1 MTLRLSNCGHFLRL
15 TPRGLG
21 VTIGLVLWC
30 ALARAETPLER
41 GRYLMNS
48 IVACGNCHTPQG
60 PAGPQAGMELAGGFL
75 IEEKEFT
82 IHAPNIT
89 PHKVSGIGLWSDAQI
104 ITAIREGRR
113 PDGTIIGPPMP
124 IGLYRGMSDSD
135 VKAVVAYLRSVKPVD
150 NKPAKSVYRI
160 PLPTSYGPPV
170 GPVADVPR
178 SDKVTYGRYLAGP
191 LGHCIECHTPQD
203 ANGMP
208 QFATK
213 LGAGGMA
220 FHGPWGV
227 SVSANITPTGLT
239 RYSDAQLKTLVTTG
253 VRPDGSRLKP
263 PMGVAYYASLAAADQ
278 DALVAYLRSLPPR

>member
-1 MTLRLSNCGHFLRL
+1 MTLILSNCRHFLRL

-21 VTIGLVLWC
+21 VAIGLVLWC
-30 ALARAETPLER
+30 AVASAETPLER

-82 IHAPNIT
+82 IYAPNIT
-89 PHKVSGIGLWSDAQI
+89 PHKGSGIGLWSDAQI
-104 ITAIREGRR
+104 ITAIREGKR

-135 VKAVVAYLRSVKPVD
+135 VKAIVAYLRSVKPVD

-160 PLPTSYGPPV
+160 PLPTSYGPPL
-170 GPVADVPR
+170 GQVADVPR
-178 SDKVTYGRYLAGP
+178 SDKVAYGRYLAGP

-203 ANGMP
+203 ATGMP

-227 SVSANITPTGLT
+227 SVSTNITPTGLT
-239 RYSDAQLKTLVTTG
+239 RYSDAQLKTLITTG